1 MKKILSLFL
10 AFLFA
15 VGGVSIAYAEETDA
29 KLYGTYGDGMLFQ
42 QNKDA
47 VFAGTALAGAQI
59 TVEMYSAAGELIASG
74 NSTALPDGTFT
85 VSFTAPSGGYEEYKV
100 ILKNN
105 SVEFAK
111 LDNVVFGEL
120 WLASGQSNMQYPL
133 AQAKGGADMF
143 KNSQKLSKWLRVL
156 HMPIYCN
163 NNENDTFVDPQQD
176 AVGAIWTTG
185 ENGLVYNM
193 SAVAYYFAVQMM
205 EELDMPVGILNASLG
220 GSAIASWLSRDA
232 IDGDSKVK
240 NYLISTEKY
249 IEKSDWEVAN
259 PSIYQD
265 MTSNYNHKIHPLR
278 NFRPSGMIWY
288 QGETDL
294 MLECTEEGYADFYDL
309 MQRSYSELFGYENE
323 RMPFICTQIASY
335 LYFGDGPNMMDWNI
349 NYCNIQAAQPES
361 RATVTIYDV
370 PLTFLPEAG
379 SIHPECKQEI
389 GERMAFA
396 AKGLVYGGD
405 DDYTAATV
413 EKTEIRDGAA
423 YVTFRNAGDGLACGG
438 DELYGFAVCGADG
451 VYVQANAEIVSTD
464 TVKVW
469 SDDVTSP
476 VSASYAYCASNMRS
490 NLYATADGKLSLP
503 VSPFVTD
510 KSVGTHYW
518 VDRPWTDCN
527 DEFTWHIMNGEE
539 ANKNYSS
546 WLSDGAEIT
555 FANGVMNVKGDSE
568 FTVSP
573 ALTFK
578 PGQKFDDTDNDYS
591 DYGKMSFYVCNNGNA
606 NVELSEI
613 RIYKSLNI
621 WYSPAVNGT
630 KGVEATIPA
639 DGQWHPVTVDLNRLY
654 LFGNEGGVGNPCS
667 KLNRVEK
674 IRFAFASEND
684 ADISI
689 DNIRFSPDTS
699 DGKMQF
705 DPDMN
710 TLDTFIEKI
719 SAIFT
724 KTIGMIISIFR

>member
-1 MKKILSLFL
+1 MKKIISLFL

-15 VGGVSIAYAEETDA
+15 VGCMNIAYAEDSSA

-47 VFAGTALAGAQI
+47 VFAGTASAGAEI
-59 TVEMYSAAGELIASG
+59 TVEMYNAEDELVASG
-74 NSTALPDGTFT
+74 NSTASADGTFT
-85 VSFTAPSGGYEEYKV
+85 VSFLAPAGGYEEYKV
-100 ILKNN
+100 ILKEN
-105 SVEFAK
+105 SAEFAQ

-133 AQAKGGADMF
+133 AQAKGGIDMF
-143 KNSQKLSKWLRVL
+143 QNSQKLSKWLRVL

-163 NNENDTFVDPQQD
+163 NNESDTFVDPQQD
-176 AVGAIWTTG
+176 VVDAVWTTG
-185 ENGLVYNM
+185 EERKVYSM
-193 SAVAYYFAVQMM
+193 SAVAYYFATEIM
-205 EELDMPVGILNASLG
+205 EELDVPVGILNAPLG
-220 GSAIASWLSRDA
+220 GTVISSWISREA
-232 IDGDSKVK
+232 IDSDSEVK
-240 NYLISTEKY
+240 NYLISKGKY
-249 IEKSDWEVAN
+249 IEKSDWETVN
-259 PSIYQD
+259 PSIYYD
-265 MTSNYNHKIHPLR
+265 MTANYNHKIHPLR

-288 QGETDL
+288 QGESDL
-294 MLECTEEGYADFYDL
+294 MFKCTDEGYVAFYDL
-309 MQRSYSELFGYENE
+309 MQRSYSELFGFENE
-323 RMPFICTQIASY
+323 RMPFICSQIASY
-335 LYFGDGPNMMDWNI
+335 LYFYDESFVQDWNL
-349 NYCNIQAAQPES
+349 NYCDIQAAQPES

-379 SIHPECKQEI
+379 AIHPECKQEI

-413 EKTEIRDGAA
+413 EKTEIRDGA
-423 YVTFRNAGDGLACGG
+423 VFVSFRNAGDSLACGG

-451 VYVQANAEIVSTD
+451 VYVQANAEIVSAD

-469 SDDVTSP
+469 SDGVTAP
-476 VSASYAYCASNMRS
+476 VSVSYAYCASNMRS

-518 VDRPWTDCN
+518 LDRPWTDCN
-527 DEFTWHIMNGEE
+527 DELTWHIMNGEE

-546 WLSDGAEIT
+546 WLADGAEIT
-555 FANGVMNVKGDSE
+555 FANGVMNVRGDSE

-573 ALTFK
+573 ALMFK

-591 DYGKMSFYVCNNGNA
+591 DYGKMSFYVRNNGDA
-606 NVELSEI
+606 DIELSEI
-613 RIYKSLNI
+613 RISKNSLI

-639 DGQWHPVTVDLNRLY
+639 DGQWHLVTVDLNRLY
-654 LFGNEGGVGNPCS
+654 LFGNEGGVGNPCG
-667 KLNRVEK
+667 KLNKVEE
-674 IRFAFASEND
+674 ICFAFASENG
-684 ADISI
+684 ADISV
-689 DNIRFSPDTS
+689 DNIRFAPDTS
-699 DGKMQF
+699 DGRFQF
-705 DPDMN
+705 DPDMS
-710 TLDTFIEKI
+710 TADTFIEKI
-719 SAIFT
+719 SAVFI